1 MASLRRIQIQ
11 QFKVHNSAFPSE
23 AMLFHS
29 SLRKEL
35 SRSFG
40 ATLIVLV
47 TVVMT
52 MTLIRTLGMASR
64 GSFNPSDVFLV
75 MGYTVLAYL
84 PTLLTLGLFI
94 AIISTLTRMFVDSE
108 MVIWQ
113 SSGRG
118 LFSLVK
124 PVLRFSLPVF
134 AVVAGLALL
143 ILPWTHLRVEE
154 LKNQYQQRG
163 DLERVEPGRFQES
176 ADGSRVFFVEKEVS
190 GNQAGANVFI
200 ATTGKGKESVTSA
213 RSGRVENLPDGRFLK
228 LNNGQRLERTPGSQE
243 IKLIEFEQ
251 YAIQIGQEAL
261 EEMNFVPVK
270 TRTTAELFND
280 LTPVHWGEVSW
291 RLGLILASFNFV
303 IIGITV
309 SSVNPRMGRG
319 SNLVF
324 ALFTFVLYFNLL
336 SFGQNMISSG
346 KLSFVPVMLG
356 LHGGVFVLAV
366 LGLAKMHLN
375 LKWREMSGLLPLR
388 RKLPSP

>member
-52 MTLIRTLGMASR
+52 MTLIRTLGLASR

-124 PVLRFSLPVF
+124 PLLRFSWPVF

-143 ILPWTHLRVEE
+143 ILPWTNLRVEE

-163 DLERVEPGRFQES
+163 DLDRVEPGRFQES

-200 ATTGKGKESVTSA
+200 ATTDKGKESVTSA

-324 ALFTFVLYFNLL
+324 ALFTFVLYYNLL
-336 SFGQNMISSG
+336 NFGQNMISSG
-346 KLSFVPVMLG
+346 KFSFVPVMLG

-375 LKWREMSGLLPLR
+375 LQWREMSGLLPLR